1 MSEQYRG
8 FTITYQTT
16 MFTVEAVVKNGRGG
30 FILSTYG
37 TDRDDARQRVRKKID
52 WYLLGNENK

>member
-8 FTITYQTT
+8 FTITYQTA

-30 FILSTYG
+30 IILSANG
-37 TDRDDARQRVRKKID
+37 TDQDDARQKARKKID

>member
-8 FTITYQTT
+8 FTITYQTA

-37 TDRDDARQRVRKKID
+37 TDRDDARQKVRNRID
-52 WYLLGNENK
+52 HLLKDGGK